1 MFEYETTAK
10 ASLVLRFGFEGMTHA
25 PMISF
30 PATDSRSDS
39 GERQWTVNAE
49 LLTDCLS
56 WETQSRPSCYGP
68 NTLRKNPSFGG
79 GGSSLPVPSY
89 LSMGNRAF
97 SPGAAKHCSAHKKVA
112 WTTSSNETPKSRG
125 RL

>member
-1 MFEYETTAK
+1 MD
-10 ASLVLRFGFEGMTHA
+10 GH
-25 PMISF
+25 
-30 PATDSRSDS
+30 
-39 GERQWTVNAE
+39 AE

-79 GGSSLPVPSY
+79 GGSSLPLPSY
-89 LSMGNRAF
+89 LSMGNRTF

-112 WTTSSNETPKSRG
+112 WTTSSNENPKSRG